1 MEVLLVQWDI
11 KGYTGSRQK
20 LMEVL
25 VVQWD
30 IKGYTR

>member
-1 MEVLLVQWDI
+1 MFYI

-30 IKGYTR
+30 IKDYTR